1 MSGTGDPSEEIARLT
16 AETFEA
22 ERGKPLPLAGAPD
35 AALTVVDV
43 SRLAHGLREGGAFSV
58 LLEGPSAMPLEQGLH
73 EVLIAEKTLP
83 LFLVPLLRDGDVM
96 QYEAVFT

>member
-1 MSGTGDPSEEIARLT
+1 
-16 AETFEA
+16 
-22 ERGKPLPLAGAPD
+22 
-35 AALTVVDV
+35 
-43 SRLAHGLREGGAFSV
+43 LREGGAFSV
-58 LLEGPSAMPLEQGLH
+58 LLEGPSATPLEQGLH